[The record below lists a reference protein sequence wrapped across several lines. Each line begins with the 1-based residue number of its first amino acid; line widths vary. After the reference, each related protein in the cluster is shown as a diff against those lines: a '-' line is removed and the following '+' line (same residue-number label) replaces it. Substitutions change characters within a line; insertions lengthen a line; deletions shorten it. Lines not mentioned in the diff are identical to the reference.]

1 MESKRQHKFSRQ
13 IQKDISD
20 VFQKDPKH
28 FFGDR
33 LVTITKVDVAIDL
46 SLAKIFFSVLPVE
59 QGNEVI
65 ELLDSR
71 KSEVRKKLGNLIG
84 KRIRKIPEL
93 AFFLDDIEE
102 QATYM
107 DRLIDSLNIPPATEE
122 TEEE

>member
-13 IQKDISD
+13 IQKDIIE

-28 FFGDR
+28 FFGNS

-46 SLAKIFFSVLPVE
+46 SLAKIYFSVLPVQNGE
-59 QGNEVI
+59 EVI
-65 ELLDSR
+65 DRLDQH

-93 AFFLDDIEE
+93 AFFIDEVEE
-102 QATYM
+102 QAAHM
-107 DRLIDSLNIPPATEE
+107 DRLIDSLHIPPPTPDSEE
-122 TEEE
+122 D

>member
-13 IQKDISD
+13 IQKDISE

-28 FFGDR
+28 FFGNS

-46 SLAKIFFSVLPVE
+46 SLAKIYFSVLPVE
-59 QGNEVI
+59 KGQDVI
-65 ELLDSR
+65 DRLDEH

-93 AFFLDDIEE
+93 AFFMDEIEE
-102 QATYM
+102 QAAYM
-107 DRLIDSLNIPPATEE
+107 DRLIDSLHIPPATPDSDED
-122 TEEE
+122 